1 MNSTV
6 SRRTFASRF
15 ASILSVFGVT
25 AAVSPTRT
33 LAQSSA
39 AQDAGG
45 IRKLNSEGKPGS
57 EKDVIMPVIVHN
69 GLIYVAGQGAHDTRD
84 PKEWTIES
92 HTTMVMDKVK
102 KHVEIGGGSTDSI
115 LQLNVYLVKIEH
127 WDGMHKV
134 FSTYFPDGGPA
145 RTTVAVAALPG
156 DSLVEINCIAAVTR
170 K

>member
-1 MNSTV
+1 MNLDLT
-6 SRRTFASRF
+6 RRKFASL
-15 ASILSVFGVT
+15 LSVFGVT
-25 AAVSPTRT
+25 TAVSPAA

-39 AQDAGG
+39 AQEGG

-57 EKDVIMPVIVHN
+57 EKDIIMPVIVHN
-69 GLIYVAGQGAHDTRD
+69 GLIYVSGQGAHDARD

-92 HTTMVMDKVK
+92 HTTIVMDKVK

-115 LQLNVYLVKIEH
+115 LQLNVFLVKIEH

-134 FSTYFPDGGPA
+134 FSTYFPHGGPA

-156 DSLVEINCIAAVTR
+156 DSLVEINCIAAVAR